1 MRNLRLA
8 LIKLRRED
16 FHLTLGSFKGAL
28 GCQAHFFFRT
38 NLISYKVRKVQLR
51 DIYFT
56 ARRALKELNENGRKM
71 LAVFFVALV
80 AISALDGI
88 AIILL
93 SRLVDSSNSASS
105 TETLTSDQA
114 LKIAIIVA
122 LFMLRSLLSS
132 ISSWFSLKEFAKQET
147 EIGQFRFRELKG
159 APLSQRLEMN
169 ESDYFTLVDR
179 GPSAL
184 INGFLFSV
192 VTAIAECISG
202 FVILLVVFS
211 IQPTT
216 AVVAFGYFLII
227 AVIQQKVLSKYQK
240 KTGEVIFRSGNATY
254 ELLAD
259 YFNVHKLM
267 QVSPSASF
275 ESTLKAERFLLAKA
289 RASQG
294 FIASLPRYFMES
306 MLAFGFLVI
315 AASTWALEGSAS
327 VGPAVTIFAAAGF
340 RLLPIVNRI
349 QGLFLAAIGY
359 MPIAKQSLANDTRSI
374 SIGMVTSK
382 QNSLAPNDNDIA
394 LKLENVSFRYTPTS
408 NYVIRN
414 FNFSFIKGKQYA
426 IVGPSGSGKTTLVD
440 ICLGLL
446 NPSEGKVIYPVGEN
460 EIKAGYVP
468 QNTHIISADLLGNVA
483 LEWNEIEVD
492 ESKARGALRLA
503 KLDDAIS
510 QEPISDLAPIFS
522 RNLSGGQKQ
531 RLGIARALYR
541 DCNFLILDESTSA
554 LDATTEYGVMET
566 VNQMRGHVTTI
577 LVAHRLSTVK
587 NSDHIIYI
595 DNGTVLGS
603 GTFLDLQRLVPQ
615 FREQVL
621 LGQLDLEK

>member
-1 MRNLRLA
+1 MLIGVNL
-8 LIKLRRED
+8 LIYTGRE
-16 FHLTLGSFKGAL
+16 
-28 GCQAHFFFRT
+28 
-38 NLISYKVRKVQLR
+38 VQLR
-51 DIYFT
+51 DIYLT
-56 ARRALKELNENGRKM
+56 ARRALKELNSNGRRM
-71 LAVFFVALV
+71 LTVYLVALV
-80 AISALDGI
+80 AISALDGV

-93 SRLVDSSNSASS
+93 SRLLDSSSSTSNSA
-105 TETLTSDQA
+105 TLNNDQA
-114 LKIAIIVA
+114 LQIALIVA
-122 LFMLRSLLSS
+122 LFMLRSLLTS
-132 ISSWFSLKEFAKQET
+132 ISTWFSLKEFAKQET
-147 EIGQFRFRELKG
+147 EIGQLRFRELRES
-159 APLSQRLEMN
+159 PLSQRLEMN
-169 ESDYFTLVDR
+169 ESDYFTFVDR

-184 INGFLFSV
+184 INGFLVSV

-202 FVILLVVFS
+202 LVILLVVFS

-216 AVVAFGYFLII
+216 AIVATGYFLTI
-227 AVIQQKVLSKYQK
+227 ALIQQKVLSKYQK
-240 KTGEVIFRSGNATY
+240 KTGEIIYRSGNATY

-267 QVSPSASF
+267 QVSPSNSF
-275 ESTLKAERFLLAKA
+275 ESTLKSERNLLAKA

-315 AASTWALEGSAS
+315 AASTWALEGAGS
-327 VGPAVTIFAAAGF
+327 VGPAVAIFAAAGF

-359 MPIAKQSLANDTRSI
+359 MPIAKQSLKNDSRSI
-374 SIGMVTSK
+374 SIDIKNGVN
-382 QNSLAPNDNDIA
+382 NSPVINNENIA
-394 LKLENVSFRYTPTS
+394 LKLENVSFKYTPTS
-408 NYVIRN
+408 NYVLQN
-414 FNFSFIKGKQYA
+414 FDFTFVKGNQYA

-446 NPSEGKVIYPVGEN
+446 NPSEGKVIFPTGEN
-460 EIKAGYVP
+460 ELRAGYVP
-468 QNTHIISADLLGNVA
+468 QDTHIISADLFGNVA
-483 LEWNEIEVD
+483 LEWDGFEVD
-492 ESKARGALRLA
+492 EDKAREALRMA
-503 KLDDAIS
+503 KLDEVIFQDS
-510 QEPISDLAPIFS
+510 MSEVDPIFS
-522 RNLSGGQKQ
+522 RNLSGGQRQ

-541 DCNFLILDESTSA
+541 DCNLLILDESTSA

-595 DNGTVLGS
+595 DNGIVLGS

-621 LGQLDLEK
+621 LGQLDLDP